1 MKLSASSRVGSAV
14 RGGQATA
21 DASDDERP
29 LGRDL
34 RLVDDR
40 LQRQ

>member
-1 MKLSASSRVGSAV
+1 MRLSDSAGVGSAV
-14 RGGQATA
+14 RGRQATA

-34 RLVDDR
+34 RLVGD
-40 LQRQ
+40 